1 MIQRFDIE
9 AQHEIRNS
17 LDELCTLLEQ
27 ALRLLK
33 RIAGPKAA
41 AQHEDQPNAPSS
53 ILTSVTSGSTRS
65 TSALATT
72 LTLKVSGPHLS
83 SKRSTVQLLKW
94 SFRDKKDISA
104 IVGKFADVND
114 RLLEMIRFWSLASA
128 IGVDLRHLEHLQK
141 DEDAVMLGL
150 HEDASLALA
159 LADTGYAPKN
169 FELDE
174 CWDGVLQESG
184 PLGDPF
190 AVFQWN
196 GRHILRENCLS
207 LPIEATSIDPQT
219 RNRINSLTQLLHQP
233 KEELFCILRCEGWR
247 VLPHSER
254 ITYLYEIPVGR
265 KPEPESLLRLLNNAN
280 TTNICPSLDVKFNL
294 AYSLARS
301 IAQLHMVKWA
311 STQTLT
317 KQPIY

>member
-1 MIQRFDIE
+1 MIQRFDTE

-41 AQHEDQPNAPSS
+41 VQPKDQPNAPSS
-53 ILTSVTSGSTRS
+53 TSTSVTLGSTRS
-65 TSALATT
+65 TSTPATT
-72 LTLKVSGPHLS
+72 LTLQASKPHLS
-83 SKRSTVQLLKW
+83 SKRSSVQLLKW

-104 IVGKFADVND
+104 VVGKFADVND

-150 HEDASLALA
+150 HEDASLALT
-159 LADTGYAPKN
+159 LSDTGNAPRN

-184 PLGDPF
+184 TMGDPF

-207 LPIEATSIDPQT
+207 LPIEAASIDPQT

-265 KPEPESLLRLLNNAN
+265 EPEAESLLRLLNNAT
-280 TTNICPSLDVKFNL
+280 TTNVCPSLDVKFNL

-317 KQPIY
+317 K